1 MVTVGIISG
10 MAEGEAGG
18 VALRLESSG
27 KPKAAKAKVR
37 NRVHRQAG

>member
-1 MVTVGIISG
+1 MVTVGILSG

-18 VALRLESSG
+18 VALRLKSSG
-27 KPKAAKAKVR
+27 KLKAAKAKAQ